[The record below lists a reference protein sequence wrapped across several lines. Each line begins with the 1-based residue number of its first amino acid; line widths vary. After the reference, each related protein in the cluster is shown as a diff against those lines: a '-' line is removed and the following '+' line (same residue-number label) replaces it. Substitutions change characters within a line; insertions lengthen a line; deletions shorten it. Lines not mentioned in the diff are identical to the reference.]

1 MKGTPFKLK
10 QKLKPAAAK
19 RKAEADLAMAKTP
32 YRRAAKADSQ
42 MKHRNSPVNKN
53 KIDKRKVRKAI
64 VQTIDGSNVNPR
76 TGKLNQV
83 IVTKVAPKKKKAQG
97 KTLNQVINQK

>member
-32 YRRAAKADSQ
+32 YRKAAKADSQ
-42 MKHRNSPVNKN
+42 MKHRNSPINKGKDYDHKSGSFKSVKAN
-53 KIDKRKVRKAI
+53 RGNDGQGTKKEGKSKYKI
-64 VQTIDGSNVNPR
+64 
-76 TGKLNQV
+76 
-83 IVTKVAPKKKKAQG
+83 
-97 KTLNQVINQK
+97 